1 MKEAPHPPADAGPSR
16 GEEGRQATG
25 LRAVTK
31 YRVGVDIGGTF
42 TDIVFLGEHG
52 ERLTKKVSSTVDNYA
67 TAIVDGLA
75 ELIGEHALDADIVEL
90 LHGTTVASNAILE
103 LKGARTGLI
112 TTSGFRDVLEIRTL
126 RMPRLYDLSWT
137 KPPPLVER
145 HLRVEVDERINA
157 KGEVERPLTEADV
170 AHAIEELQAEGVEA
184 IAVCLI
190 HSYANPVHE
199 QLVKRVAARLAPSV
213 TLCIS
218 SEVLPEI
225 KEYERTSTTVINAYV
240 RPIVERYL
248 SSLTA
253 ELSRI
258 GVDAPLLLMQSNGGL
273 TTAKAAALTP
283 GNIIES
289 GPAAGVVGVQ
299 ALARQIGIEKAI
311 SFDMGGT
318 TAKAS
323 IVENGELTRA
333 LEYSVGGGVMI
344 GSRLLSG
351 AGYTLKVP
359 AIDLAEVGAGGGS
372 IIWIDAGGA
381 LQIGP
386 QSAGASPGPVC
397 YDIGG
402 TEPTLT
408 DANVVLGYINPDH
421 LLGGAVKL
429 NAAKSHSAL
438 DQRIARPL
446 GMSVEAAA
454 YGAYLIAASNMIR
467 AIKAVS
473 SERGRDPREYALVAF
488 GGNGPLFAA
497 AMAEALTIRR
507 LLIPPSAGVFSSYGL
522 LYSEVAYHFTKTRKA
537 LLSEIDPTELGAI
550 LGDLER
556 EARMRLAEDGFAPD
570 RIELARSAALH
581 YQGQSFELEVP
592 LPAGAIGKVALAA
605 IEEAYGVEHEKTY
618 GHRAGADEPV
628 ELVTL
633 KVVGH
638 GIPDAPR
645 AALAANAEL
654 PQGVFIAEPVRRAY
668 FGPVHGWRDT
678 DVVNRA
684 DLVEPRSGPCI
695 IEEYD
700 ATCIVPPGTRASLDR
715 FGNIAIDMPL
725 AAPG

>member
-1 MKEAPHPPADAGPSR
+1 M
-16 GEEGRQATG
+16 
-25 LRAVTK
+25 TK

-52 ERLTKKVSSTVDNYA
+52 ERLTKKVPSTVDNYA
-67 TAIVDGLA
+67 TAIVNGIE
-75 ELIGEHALDADIVEL
+75 ELIREQGLDADIVEL

-112 TTSGFRDVLEIRTL
+112 TTHGFRDVLEIRTL

-145 HLRVEVDERINA
+145 HLRVEVDERVNA
-157 KGEVERPLTEADV
+157 KGEVERPLAEADV
-170 AHAIEELQAEGVEA
+170 AA

-199 QLVKRVAARLAPSV
+199 QLVKKVAARIAPSL

-240 RPIVERYL
+240 RPVIERYL

-253 ELSRI
+253 ELARI
-258 GVDAPLLLMQSNGGL
+258 GVEAPLLLMQSNGGL
-273 TTAKAAALTP
+273 TTARAAALTP

-386 QSAGASPGPVC
+386 QSAGASPGPAC

-408 DANVVLGYINPDH
+408 DANVVIGYINPEH
-421 LLGGAVKL
+421 LVGGAVKL
-429 NAAKSHSAL
+429 NAAKSHSAI

-446 GMSVEAAA
+446 GMSLEAAA
-454 YGAYLIAASNMIR
+454 WGAYLIAASNMIR

-473 SERGRDPREYALVAF
+473 SERGRDPREYVLVAF

-497 AMAEALTIRR
+497 AMAQALQIRR
-507 LLIPPSAGVFSSYGL
+507 V
-522 LYSEVAYHFTKTRKA
+522 
-537 LLSEIDPTELGAI
+537 
-550 LGDLER
+550 
-556 EARMRLAEDGFAPD
+556 
-570 RIELARSAALH
+570 
-581 YQGQSFELEVP
+581 
-592 LPAGAIGKVALAA
+592 
-605 IEEAYGVEHEKTY
+605 
-618 GHRAGADEPV
+618 
-628 ELVTL
+628 
-633 KVVGH
+633 
-638 GIPDAPR
+638 
-645 AALAANAEL
+645 
-654 PQGVFIAEPVRRAY
+654 
-668 FGPVHGWRDT
+668 
-678 DVVNRA
+678 
-684 DLVEPRSGPCI
+684 
-695 IEEYD
+695 
-700 ATCIVPPGTRASLDR
+700 
-715 FGNIAIDMPL
+715 
-725 AAPG
+725 

>member
-1 MKEAPHPPADAGPSR
+1 MTR
-16 GEEGRQATG
+16 
-25 LRAVTK
+25 

-67 TAIVDGLA
+67 TAIVHGLA
-75 ELIGEHALDADIVEL
+75 ELTREHNLEAAEIVEL

-112 TTSGFRDVLEIRTL
+112 TTKGFRDVLEIRTL
-126 RMPRLYDLSWT
+126 RMPRLYDLAWT

-145 HLRVEVDERINA
+145 HLRVEVDERVNA
-157 KGEVERPLTEADV
+157 KGEVERPLAEADV
-170 AHAIEELQAEGVEA
+170 ARAIEKLMDERVEA

-190 HSYANPVHE
+190 HSYLNPAHE
-199 QLVKRVAARLAPSV
+199 QLVKRVAARMAPDA

-240 RPIVERYL
+240 KPTVEKYL
-248 SSLTA
+248 STLTA
-253 ELSRI
+253 ELARI

-283 GNIIES
+283 MNIIES

-299 ALARQIGIEKAI
+299 ALIRQIGIAKAI

-323 IVENGELTRA
+323 LIENGELSRA
-333 LEYSVGGGVMI
+333 VEYSVGSGVMI

-351 AGYTLKVP
+351 AGYTLRVP

-372 IIWIDAGGA
+372 VIWIDAGGA

-386 QSAGASPGPVC
+386 HSAGASPGPVC
-397 YDIGG
+397 YDLGG
-402 TEPTLT
+402 TLPTLT

-421 LLGGAVKL
+421 LVGGALKL
-429 NAAKSHSAL
+429 NASKARSVIAEKV
-438 DQRIARPL
+438 ARPL
-446 GMSVEAAA
+446 GMTVEEAAW
-454 YGAYLIAASNMIR
+454 GAHLIAGSNMIR
-467 AIKAVS
+467 GIKAVS
-473 SERGRDPREYALVAF
+473 SERGRDPRDYALVAF

-497 AMAEALTIRR
+497 VMAAALTIRR
-507 LLIPPSAGVFSSYGL
+507 VVIPPSAGVFSSYGL
-522 LYSEVAYHFTKTRKA
+522 LYSDVAYHFTKTRKA
-537 LLSEIDPTELGAI
+537 LLGAIDPAEIGAI
-550 LGDLER
+550 LGELEG
-556 EARMRLAEDGFAPD
+556 EARARLAEDGFAED
-570 RIELARSAALH
+570 RIAIERAAALH

-592 LPAGAIGKVALAA
+592 VPGVIDRAVLTAL
-605 IEEAYGVEHEKTY
+605 EEAYGVEHERTY
-618 GHRAGADEPV
+618 GHRAGAEEPV

-633 KVVGH
+633 KVVGR
-638 GIPDAPR
+638 GIPEAPR
-645 AALAANAEL
+645 AALAAAADL
-654 PQGVFIAEPVRRAY
+654 PEGVVIAEPLRRAY
-668 FGPVHGWRDT
+668 FGPVHGWCDT

-684 DLVEPRSGPCI
+684 DLAEPHRGPCI
-695 IEEYD
+695 VEEYD
-700 ATCIVPPGTRASLDR
+700 ATCVVPPGSTASLDG
-715 FGNIAIDMPL
+715 FGNIAIDVRL
-725 AAPG
+725 TTAS